1 MKSELLKRILST
13 FVLLPLVI
21 FIVVQETYILNLFIL
36 ICFFV
41 SSFEW
46 YKMTIKKN
54 YFYSGIIF
62 LIFSF
67 FTVYKL
73 SNTGIYYSYF
83 IFVLLI
89 CISTDIGGYIFG
101 KLFKG
106 PKLTSISPKKTFSG
120 LFGGISLSIV
130 SVILLLKIDY
140 LFQDKIEISFKLLT
154 LTVLISSV
162 SQLGDIVIS
171 YFKRLSNIKDTGY
184 IIPGHGGLLDR
195 IDGMIF
201 AFPFLYIILSINF
214 FKIL

>member
-21 FIVVQETYILNLFIL
+21 FIVFQETFILNLFIL

-106 PKLTSISPKKTFSG
+106 PKLTSISPKKTFAG
-120 LFGGISLSIV
+120 LFGGLSLSIV
-130 SVILLLKIDY
+130 SVLLLLKIDY
-140 LFQDKIEISFKLLT
+140 LFQDKIEISFKLMT

-171 YFKRLSNIKDTGY
+171 YFKRLSNIKDTGN

>member
-140 LFQDKIEISFKLLT
+140 LFQDKIEISLKLLA

-171 YFKRLSNIKDTGY
+171 YFKRLSNIKDTGN

>member
-140 LFQDKIEISFKLLT
+140 LFQDKIEISLKLLA